1 MKKLIA
7 IVMMLLAVIM
17 VGCNNINDIWLFS
30 LGQTK
35 SEVTKILDD
44 NNYRYKDAERGSG
57 IEGTQVV
64 ELYGVKWDG
73 FAMDF
78 KDGKLSS
85 ISFRKADGEE
95 VSEELA
101 ESVVE
106 QLDKKYGE
114 HREDRTAA
122 REFGTIGWT
131 WEKKNVN
138 IQFTRLF
145 GGYMTSLF
153 FFDESEKTNS
163 SNAEEE
169 APVEEVVDTCIS
181 E

>member
-7 IVMMLLAVIM
+7 IVMMALAVIM
-17 VGCNNINDIWLFS
+17 VGCNNLNKIWLFS
-30 LGQTK
+30 LGQAK
-35 SEVTKILDD
+35 SEVTKILEE
-44 NNYRYKDAERGSG
+44 NNYRYDEAADGSEIKG
-57 IEGTQVV
+57 YQVV

-73 FAMDF
+73 FALYF
-78 KDGKLSS
+78 KDGKLSK
-85 ISFRKADGEE
+85 ISFRKADGEK

-122 REFGTIGWT
+122 REYKTVGWT

-138 IQFTRLF
+138 IQFARILD
-145 GGYMTSLF
+145 GYMASLIF
-153 FFDESEKTNS
+153 F
-163 SNAEEE
+163 
-169 APVEEVVDTCIS
+169 
-181 E
+181 